1 MFQLNEEEFENLRF
15 HFGTSSQWGGRRY
28 APYAF
33 TEQGVAMLSSVL
45 RSKRAIQVNI
55 EIMRAFVRLRRILA
69 SHADLAALYGVPTF
83 RFNEAVKRNRN
94 RFPEDFMFQLTSDEA
109 ACLTSQFAMSKSGR
123 GGRRTPPYAFTEHGT
138 VMAANILR
146 SAKAIQM
153 SVFVVRAF
161 IRMRQMLIEQ
171 RGLARKLAAL
181 EEELTARFDV
191 HETAINEMLGQI
203 KRLLSLPPE
212 PEPEPPKKRIGFLV
226 EEPHVPYKSSKGSKK
241 QKRQ

>member
-1 MFQLNEEEFENLRF
+1 
-15 HFGTSSQWGGRRY
+15 
-28 APYAF
+28 
-33 TEQGVAMLSSVL
+33 
-45 RSKRAIQVNI
+45 
-55 EIMRAFVRLRRILA
+55 
-69 SHADLAALYGVPTF
+69 
-83 RFNEAVKRNRN
+83 
-94 RFPEDFMFQLTSDEA
+94 MFQLTRDEA
-109 ACLTSQFAMSKSGR
+109 ASLTSQFAMSKSGR

-146 SAKAIQM
+146 SPKAIQM

-171 RGLARKLAAL
+171 RGLARKLAEL
-181 EEELTARFDV
+181 EQELTERLDV
-191 HETAINEMLGQI
+191 HETAITEVLRQI
-203 KRLLSLPPE
+203 MRLLGPPPE